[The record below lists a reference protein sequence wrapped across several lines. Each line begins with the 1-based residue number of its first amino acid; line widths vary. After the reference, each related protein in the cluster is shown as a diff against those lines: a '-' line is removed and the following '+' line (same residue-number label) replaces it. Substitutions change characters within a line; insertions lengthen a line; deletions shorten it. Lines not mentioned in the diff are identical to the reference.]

1 MASLA
6 SYGLCQTACNAG
18 ACACYGSA
26 GFVFG
31 TVTAGMGVP
40 AAIITCNT
48 ILGTCMSVCA
58 AKFLAEASAETA
70 ATGGTMGPILAVGS
84 IAVLWGVY
92 RQNHHRRPVPCSH
105 LVQSPN

>member
-31 TVTAGMGVP
+31 TGTAGMGVP